1 MPMNYIKEKGI
12 KLYNAK
18 GVYSIPM
25 AEFVLANVLS
35 IYKQLP
41 FFYENQK
48 KTYMAEKQRVT

>member
-18 GVYSIPM
+18 GAYSIPM
-25 AEFVLANVLS
+25 DESVLVSVRS

-41 FFYENQK
+41 LFYENQK
-48 KTYMAEKQRVT
+48 KHI